1 MNTNTASN
9 GCYAYIDGANLHMG
23 IQELSKELDYAKF
36 RKLLRW
42 KYRVTKAY
50 IFIGY
55 IDSYESL
62 YKYLRDSGFELIFK
76 ESVLQAGEIKANV
89 DAEMV
94 LQCVRDVYEN
104 ATSQAVIVSGDGD
117 FSCLIDFLD
126 EKKLLR
132 TMIAPNRKYCS
143 YLLRKKN
150 LPLVYMN
157 DIISKCEKTPGRH

>member
-1 MNTNTASN
+1 
-9 GCYAYIDGANLHMG
+9 MG

-94 LQCVRDVYEN
+94 LRCVRDVYEN
-104 ATSQAVIVSGDGD
+104 APSQAVIVSGDGD